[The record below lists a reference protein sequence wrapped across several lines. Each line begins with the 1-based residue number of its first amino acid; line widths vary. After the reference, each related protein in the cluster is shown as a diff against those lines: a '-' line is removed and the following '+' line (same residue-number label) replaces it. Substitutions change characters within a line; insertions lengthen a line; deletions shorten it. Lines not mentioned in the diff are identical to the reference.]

1 MDSAFHKNCSKRRL
15 INTSA
20 WDFIFFFIWHFFI
33 FITSCEYIRIK
44 ESWILLI
51 KFENAANKQTNVGS
65 KLKALFLTFLLQ
77 IVHQV
82 ICFSYIL
89 EMTSSGQKGEMHLC
103 IWWISVL
110 LFCIGWSQVNYCWQ
124 RLLWSI
130 GNSPN
135 DIRSKPALFQLLSK
149 FSLLTASD

>member
-1 MDSAFHKNCSKRRL
+1 M
-15 INTSA
+15 
-20 WDFIFFFIWHFFI
+20 
-33 FITSCEYIRIK
+33 
-44 ESWILLI
+44 LI

-110 LFCIGWSQVNYCWQ
+110 LFCIG
-124 RLLWSI
+124 
-130 GNSPN
+130 
-135 DIRSKPALFQLLSK
+135 
-149 FSLLTASD
+149 